1 MKSEGEKR
9 EMYCR
14 RCVLL
19 SLSLMRLSKLRR
31 LVKDRFVLSAGRLP
45 PGYKNKR
52 ERESEREGRKKEREG
67 GLSLFVVYLE
77 RETDDS
83 FCSHVEPFCR
93 PP

>member
-9 EMYCR
+9 EMYRR

-52 ERESEREGRKKEREG
+52 KRESEREGRKRER

>member
-45 PGYKNKR
+45 LGYKNKR
-52 ERESEREGRKKEREG
+52 KRESEREGRKRER

>member
-9 EMYCR
+9 EMYRR

-45 PGYKNKR
+45 AGYKNKR
-52 ERESEREGRKKEREG
+52 ERESEREGRKKERERAV
-67 GLSLFVVYLE
+67 SLCCL
-77 RETDDS
+77 
-83 FCSHVEPFCR
+83 P
-93 PP
+93 